1 MVDQHHP
8 DFLKL
13 RILVTLFGGYF
24 GSRLTANIREDKGYT
39 YGIGAGMATCPGHG
53 IMVISTEADNQYV
66 ESIITEVY
74 HEMDRLKEEL
84 VPLEELEMVKN
95 YMMGDWCRSY
105 EGPFSLADAWIY
117 VETSKLDKD
126 FYTRSLEA
134 IQTIS
139 REEIRTLAQK
149 YFIKENFVEVIAGKK
164 I

>member
-1 MVDQHHP
+1 M
-8 DFLKL
+8 L
-13 RILVTLFGGYF
+13 
-24 GSRLTANIREDKGYT
+24 
-39 YGIGAGMATCPGHG
+39 
-53 IMVISTEADNQYV
+53 
-66 ESIITEVY
+66 
-74 HEMDRLKEEL
+74 
-84 VPLEELEMVKN
+84 
-95 YMMGDWCRSY
+95 GDWCRSY